1 MKNLKFVVLTVLILF
16 ISKEAFSQKIVECK
30 ASEMNEKMI
39 NKSKKAKAEYL
50 QFENFTKEF
59 ISSEKVSKSRA
70 VTYIIPVVFHVFGT
84 DFSGTTVNRSKI
96 ERALDELNKEFQGR
110 NDDFNT
116 VDSRFRSIRGKLDIE
131 FRLAKKDPSGNATT
145 GVKFHGARSGFGNDD
160 TYDSQIRQFAWDN
173 YKYMNVYIQ
182 SDLYNDGTYTN
193 SGVAWYPNTGMSNNN
208 TARVVYNGRYLYGNT
223 NEEFAA
229 VLTHEFGHWL
239 NLIHTHEGGCN
250 GTDRVSDTPQ
260 DTQSNGGG
268 CSETS
273 DCGRYINYENYMGY
287 NGASGCYKMYTE
299 GQISRML
306 AALQHSARKP
316 LWQRSNL
323 IATGVIDGGGGDL
336 PAIPVGLRESNVTST
351 SFTAL
356 WNSVSTATSYDIQ
369 LWIEENGNADEGYW
383 ETQGNTSQTSYDFS
397 RFPANSTQWW
407 RVRANNSE
415 GSSSYS
421 DYRTVELSGGGGGDL
436 PATPAGLSESNVT
449 STSFTAQWNS
459 VSSAT
464 SYDIQLWIEGNG
476 NSGSWETQGNTS
488 RTSYSFSGFRTNST
502 QWWRV
507 RANNREGSS
516 SYSNYRTVELSG
528 GGGDTLPLPT
538 GIRSDNYSSGF
549 YIVWNTI
556 SEANQYEIQLKTNG
570 TWTTEGTS
578 NTYYFWVGKKG
589 NRTSY
594 EYRLRSRNGSA
605 TSDWSRSYTANLPSF
620 ATNNFTE
627 SIKIFPN
634 SVQRGNDVSIHYTNK
649 TDKPV
654 SVTIYNLNGVVVKNL
669 SMTLKSNTIR
679 YNTSNLHSGMYYVKI
694 KDGMLSQV
702 KRLIVR

>member
-1 MKNLKFVVLTVLILF
+1 MKNLKFLVFALLILF
-16 ISKEAFSQKIVECK
+16 ISGEAFSQKMIECK
-30 ASEMNEKMI
+30 ASEMNKKMI
-39 NKSKKAKAEYL
+39 NKSKKAKADYL
-50 QFENFTKEF
+50 QLEHFTQEF
-59 ISSEKVSKSRA
+59 IASEKLSKSRA

-84 DFSGTTVNRSKI
+84 DFSGSTVNQSKI
-96 ERALDELNKEFQGR
+96 ERALDELNKEFKGL
-110 NDDFNT
+110 NSDFAT
-116 VDSRFRSIRGKLDIE
+116 VDSRFKSIRGKLDIE

-145 GVKFHGARSGFGNDD
+145 GVKFYGARNGFGNDD

-173 YKYMNVYIQ
+173 YKYMNIYIQ

-193 SGVAWYPNTGMSNNN
+193 SGVAWYPDTGMSNNN

-250 GTDRVSDTPQ
+250 GTDQVSDTPQ
-260 DTQSNGGG
+260 DTQANGGG

-287 NGASGCYKMYTE
+287 NGASGCYKMYTQ
-299 GQISRML
+299 GQISRMT
-306 AALQHSARKP
+306 AALQHGSRKP

-336 PAIPVGLRESNVTST
+336 PDIPSGLTESNVTST
-351 SFTAL
+351 SFTAQ

-369 LWIEENGNADEGYW
+369 LWIEKDGNADEGYW
-383 ETQGNTSQTSYDFS
+383 ETQGNTAQTSYAFS
-397 RFPANSTQWW
+397 GFPANSTQWW

-415 GSSSYS
+415 GSSSF
-421 DYRTVELSGGGGGDL
+421 
-436 PATPAGLSESNVT
+436 A
-449 STSFTAQWNS
+449 
-459 VSSAT
+459 
-464 SYDIQLWIEGNG
+464 
-476 NSGSWETQGNTS
+476 
-488 RTSYSFSGFRTNST
+488 
-502 QWWRV
+502 
-507 RANNREGSS
+507 
-516 SYSNYRTVELSG
+516 NYRTVELSG
-528 GGGDTLPLPT
+528 DGGGDTLPLPT

-549 YIVWNTI
+549 FIVWNTI
-556 SEANQYEIQLKTNG
+556 PEANQYEIQLKTNG

-605 TSDWSRSYTANLPSF
+605 TSDWSRSYTASLSSFGPSS
-620 ATNNFTE
+620 FTE

-634 SVQRGNDVSIHYTNK
+634 SVQRGNNVSIQYESK
-649 TDKPV
+649 TDQPV
-654 SVTIYNLNGVVVKNL
+654 LVTIYNINGVVISNI
-669 SMTLKSNTIR
+669 SMSPKTNIIS
-679 YNTSNLHSGMYYVKI
+679 YNTRDLTDGIYYVKI
-694 KDGMLSQV
+694 NDGILSQV